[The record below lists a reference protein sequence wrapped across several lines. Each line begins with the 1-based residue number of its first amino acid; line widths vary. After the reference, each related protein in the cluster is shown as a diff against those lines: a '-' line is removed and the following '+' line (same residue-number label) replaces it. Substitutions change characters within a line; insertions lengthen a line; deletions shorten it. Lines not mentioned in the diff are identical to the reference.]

1 MLKFSWTMK
10 YEYAYVHFN
19 SSKKCISSLKS
30 LRSVQISNLEP
41 KNYPEVLRFDWYC
54 EKNLG
59 MLATKS
65 FFSVRFG
72 VAALP
77 SLLSYR

>member
-1 MLKFSWTMK
+1 MNKIK
-10 YEYAYVHFN
+10 YL
-19 SSKKCISSLKS
+19 SLKS
-30 LRSVQISNLEP
+30 LRSVEISILEP
-41 KNYPEVLRFDWYC
+41 KNYPEVLRFDQYC
-54 EKNLG
+54 EQILA

-77 SLLSYR
+77 SLLPYR